1 MKHQLILFIFILLSI
16 QVKAQKNIYITSFTS
31 FDRIVTQLIKPSYP
45 DNNSITVKP
54 LEINFEVKNRFLV
67 GMSIKTLAYDVP
79 KKVIINAIRNS
90 KNISLEHQ
98 NLNRRLSYKNNVFLP
113 QINIRYLVT
122 SYNKVSLF
130 TGLSYGIY
138 YNNKN
143 NPFVYNNTKSIKIN
157 GESRTEKIS
166 AIIKDK
172 NFNQAIDI
180 EAGLYFFDIKNSQFF
195 MKVNSYF
202 TIFKSSNLNLNYKHQ
217 ADVNQNVN
225 TEENHTIKIPI
236 QKMAS
241 LSFSIG
247 YRLEYKKQKNET
259 N

>member
-67 GMSIKTLAYDVP
+67 GMSIKTFAYDVP
-79 KKVIINAIRNS
+79 RDVIINAIRNS
-90 KNISLEHQ
+90 KNISLVYQEI
-98 NLNRRLSYKNNVFLP
+98 NRRYTYNKNAFLP
-113 QINIRYLVT
+113 QMNIRYLVT
-122 SYNKVSLF
+122 SYNKISLF

-138 YNNKN
+138 YNKN
-143 NPFVYNNTKSIKIN
+143 NSYIYNNTRIINAN
-157 GESRTEKIS
+157 GENSYENIS
-166 AIIKDK
+166 AIIKEK
-172 NFNQAIDI
+172 NYTQVIDI
-180 EAGLYFFDIKNSQFF
+180 ETGLYFFDIKNSRFYT
-195 MKVNSYF
+195 KINSYF

-217 ADVNQNVN
+217 ADVNQNVI